1 MEIIVA
7 ISILSILAATL
18 AMRAGG
24 MIDKGKTTKIVGLA
38 NTFKTVCASY
48 HSDVGSYPREY
59 ANSTAANRRLSAKQ
73 ATTGWSGPYIESPL
87 TPGQNPFGGTV
98 HLYDVVTAGNKI
110 PGFDTDGDGT
120 LDVKAG
126 ASMLY
131 FSKVPAAAAEAIDD
145 TIDRDLKGT
154 WSNAHRERDTSS
166 DVVVSIR
173 SRSRLGASHAT
184 IHNTASRSVG
194 PARVARAAH
203 AHLDEAKLEIPGMSK
218 GVRRCRQVT
227 WTTSICLGRAA
238 QV

>member
-24 MIDKGKTTKIVGLA
+24 MIDKGKTAKIVGLA

-48 HSDVGSYPREY
+48 NADVGSYAREY
-59 ANSTAANRRLSAKQ
+59 ANSSAGNRRLSATQ
-73 ATTGWSGPYIESPL
+73 TTAGWSGPYIESPL

-126 ASMLY
+126 ANMLY
-131 FSKVPAAAAEAIDD
+131 FSKVPAAAAEAIDN

-154 WSNAHRERDTSS
+154 WDKAGRVRYK
-166 DVVVSIR
+166 
-173 SRSRLGASHAT
+173 AS
-184 IHNTASRSVG
+184 
-194 PARVARAAH
+194 
-203 AHLDEAKLEIPGMSK
+203 
-218 GVRRCRQVT
+218 
-227 WTTSICLGRAA
+227 A
-238 QV
+238 QELFILVYY